1 MKLRSLSLTN
11 VRKFGGR
18 TASLRDIGDG
28 VTVISEANEFGK
40 STFFDAL
47 HALFFAKYS
56 SMGKDVKSLQPH
68 SGGAVK
74 ISAEIE
80 IQSGRFV
87 IEKSF
92 LAQKRASVSRAG
104 GALVAQD
111 DEAESWIAALM
122 DNGLEGPAGLLWV
135 KQGTTGLEPA
145 GTVSAEKERL
155 LGARRDLLSSV
166 AGEIDKV
173 TGGRRMDRVLAR
185 CREELTKLATASGKA
200 KKNAPW
206 GQVQAE
212 MAELEAREAEL
223 SALKKDL
230 SENLAGRKTCEAELA
245 RMNAPEAWKQR
256 KDALAT
262 AEAHFKEAESHAE
275 KTGQAAKDLDLKT
288 LQSEAAHTSLNNL
301 LQAAA
306 KLEQVRQEDTT
317 LQSELAAARQTLAEA
332 GTQEQQAAARL
343 TQAQAAVKSL
353 REQEKA
359 AQQAAQSRQARD
371 QVKQLSERL
380 EKAETQ
386 QRALEDAKA
395 QLDGITITP
404 VLMQAVTDAQNRLQ
418 QAKARA
424 EAQSVT
430 VTLHYDGAARVSLGG
445 ADVNAGEAVAI
456 SSRQSFDLPGIGAL
470 VVDPGQREDGDRAAE
485 EFKRALSGFEAALRK
500 ANVSSVEEAHAALAA
515 RQEAAQRKELAEGL
529 IASLVPEGLDALRGS
544 LAKARLA
551 ADAVPAT
558 EAPVQDL
565 GALAAALETGEA
577 EERDARAGSE
587 RCREVLSH
595 ARESEGV
602 LREKRDRAAAALL
615 EAKAAYGDAD
625 SFEDRK
631 ATAARQASIAE
642 TAVQDARAKVLAL
655 QQNAPD
661 LGTAS
666 ADLKRAGTVV
676 ENAEKRISQ
685 LKKQLVHYNA
695 EIAARANAGVEEE
708 LAEVQGK
715 LETAR
720 RRESR
725 YSREVASLNLLVSE
739 LEGRRTQAQDVYFEP
754 VQKEL
759 QPLLSILHDDAAL
772 EFDSSRLLPNGL
784 ERGGLLEEL
793 DVLSGGT
800 QEQIAILTRLAFARL
815 FARQGYPMPII
826 LDDALVYSDDDRI
839 VKMFTALHRV
849 ATDLQVIVFSCRQM
863 AFAEL
868 GGEQPELVIEQ
879 QA

>member
-80 IQSGRFV
+80 IPSGRFV

-92 LAQKRASVSRAG
+92 LAQKRASVSKAG

-145 GTVSAEKERL
+145 GTVGAEKERL

-185 CREELTKLATASGKA
+185 CQEELSKLAIASGKA
-200 KKNAPW
+200 KKNGPW
-206 GQVQAE
+206 GQIQAE
-212 MAELEAREAEL
+212 IAELETREVEL

-230 SENLAGRKTCEAELA
+230 SENLAGRKSCEAELS
-245 RMNAPEAWKQR
+245 RMNEPEAWKKR
-256 KDALAT
+256 KDALT
-262 AEAHFKEAESHAE
+262 AAELRFKEAESHAE
-275 KTGQAAKDLDLKT
+275 KSRQAAKDLDLKT
-288 LQSEAAHTSLNNL
+288 LQSEAAQTRLNNL

-306 KLEQVRQEDTT
+306 KLEQVRQEDTG
-317 LQSELAAARQTLAEA
+317 LQSELQAARQTLAEA

-343 TQAQAAVKSL
+343 EQAQAAVKSF

-404 VLMQAVTDAQNRLQ
+404 VLMQAVTDAQNRLH

-430 VTLHYDGAARVSLGG
+430 VTLHYDGAARVSLDGK
-445 ADVNAGEAVAI
+445 DVNAGEAVAI

-485 EFKRALSGFEAALRK
+485 DFKQALSGFEAALRK

-515 RQEAAQRKELAEGL
+515 LQEAAQRKELAEGV
-529 IASLVPEGLDALRGS
+529 IASLVPEGLDTLRGL
-544 LAKARLA
+544 LAKARVE
-551 ADAVPAT
+551 ADAVPAG
-558 EAPVQDL
+558 EVSVQDPV
-565 GALAAALETGEA
+565 ALAAALETGEA
-577 EERDARAGSE
+577 DEREARAVYE
-587 RCREVLSH
+587 RCREVLSR
-595 ARESEGV
+595 AREAEGV
-602 LREKRDRAAAALL
+602 LREKCNRAAAALA
-615 EAKAAYGDAD
+615 EAKAAYGEAD

-642 TAVQDARAKVLAL
+642 TAVKDASASLLAL
-655 QQNAPD
+655 QENAPD
-661 LGTAS
+661 LETAA
-666 ADLKRAGTVV
+666 ADLKRAKTVV
-676 ENAEKRISQ
+676 EQADKRIGQ
-685 LKKQLVHYNA
+685 LKEQLVGYNA
-695 EIAARANAGVEEE
+695 RIQARAEDGVEEE

-720 RRESR
+720 TREAR

-739 LEGRRTQAQDVYFEP
+739 LEGRRTQARDVYFEP

-784 ERGGLLEEL
+784 ERGGQHEEL

-863 AFAEL
+863 AFAQL

-879 QA
+879 PA

>member
-288 LQSEAAHTSLNNL
+288 LQSEAAHRS
-301 LQAAA
+301 
-306 KLEQVRQEDTT
+306 
-317 LQSELAAARQTLAEA
+317 
-332 GTQEQQAAARL
+332 
-343 TQAQAAVKSL
+343 
-353 REQEKA
+353 
-359 AQQAAQSRQARD
+359 
-371 QVKQLSERL
+371 
-380 EKAETQ
+380 
-386 QRALEDAKA
+386 
-395 QLDGITITP
+395 
-404 VLMQAVTDAQNRLQ
+404 
-418 QAKARA
+418 
-424 EAQSVT
+424 
-430 VTLHYDGAARVSLGG
+430 
-445 ADVNAGEAVAI
+445 
-456 SSRQSFDLPGIGAL
+456 
-470 VVDPGQREDGDRAAE
+470 
-485 EFKRALSGFEAALRK
+485 
-500 ANVSSVEEAHAALAA
+500 
-515 RQEAAQRKELAEGL
+515 
-529 IASLVPEGLDALRGS
+529 
-544 LAKARLA
+544 
-551 ADAVPAT
+551 
-558 EAPVQDL
+558 
-565 GALAAALETGEA
+565 
-577 EERDARAGSE
+577 EERR
-587 RCREVLSH
+587 V
-595 ARESEGV
+595 
-602 LREKRDRAAAALL
+602 
-615 EAKAAYGDAD
+615 
-625 SFEDRK
+625 
-631 ATAARQASIAE
+631 
-642 TAVQDARAKVLAL
+642 
-655 QQNAPD
+655 
-661 LGTAS
+661 
-666 ADLKRAGTVV
+666 
-676 ENAEKRISQ
+676 
-685 LKKQLVHYNA
+685 
-695 EIAARANAGVEEE
+695 
-708 LAEVQGK
+708 GK
-715 LETAR
+715 EC
-720 RRESR
+720 
-725 YSREVASLNLLVSE
+725 V
-739 LEGRRTQAQDVYFEP
+739 P
-754 VQKEL
+754 
-759 QPLLSILHDDAAL
+759 
-772 EFDSSRLLPNGL
+772 
-784 ERGGLLEEL
+784 
-793 DVLSGGT
+793 
-800 QEQIAILTRLAFARL
+800 
-815 FARQGYPMPII
+815 
-826 LDDALVYSDDDRI
+826 
-839 VKMFTALHRV
+839 
-849 ATDLQVIVFSCRQM
+849 
-863 AFAEL
+863 
-868 GGEQPELVIEQ
+868 
-879 QA
+879 